1 MEGIFILLMP
11 LFAFSI
17 VGLFGRKI
25 GDLTSG
31 ILTVLGS
38 AFSFVFSLYMVFKS
52 LHAPIQIKL
61 YEFLP
66 IEGYTL
72 EVGFYFDPLSTITA
86 SVVTF
91 VATLIFIYSLGYMH
105 DEFGKW
111 VYKFY

>member
-1 MEGIFILLMP
+1 MEGLVVVFAP
-11 LFAFSI
+11 LFAFLVI
-17 VGLFGRKI
+17 GFLGRQI
-25 GDLTSG
+25 GDKASG
-31 ILTVLGS
+31 IITVIGS
-38 AFSFVFSLYMVFKS
+38 GISFLFSLLVLPKA

-72 EVGFYFDPLSTITA
+72 EVGFYFDPLSTITV